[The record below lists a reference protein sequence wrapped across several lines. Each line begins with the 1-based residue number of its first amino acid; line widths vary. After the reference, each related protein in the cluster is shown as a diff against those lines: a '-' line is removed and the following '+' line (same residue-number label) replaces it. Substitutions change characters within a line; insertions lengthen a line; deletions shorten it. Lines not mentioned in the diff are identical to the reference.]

1 MSMPTK
7 LTPSDVRDVLSKCHR
22 RLIKYSECLL
32 VAGSSDDDDCRDV
45 ARRLRKVA
53 AQLSILNEGLSSCDG
68 LSFAAPSMSILWEAA
83 LEDAPTVA
91 LEDAPALALENA
103 PALALED
110 APAAQSQEATLTPPS
125 RDTSTATQMAVATER
140 GWSEV
145 EAATDIDEDEFAQ
158 AHDWY
163 APSDAPSD
171 TPARYEW
178 VLVEHSPTHPRSP
191 SSDTTIAST
200 ASDSSDSEPSTSA
213 TSLRSGKRRKTSTDD
228 VGKQSAGLILSLFCY
243 AVGRAGPRLR

>member
-1 MSMPTK
+1 MPMPTK

-53 AQLSILNEGLSSCDG
+53 AQLSILNEGLASCDG

-83 LEDAPTVA
+83 LTDAPTVA
-91 LEDAPALALENA
+91 LEDAPALGLKHA

-171 TPARYEW
+171 PPVRFEW
-178 VLVEHSPTHPRSP
+178 GLTHPRSP
-191 SSDTTIAST
+191 SSDTTLASI
-200 ASDSSDSEPSTSA
+200 ASDSSDLEPSTSA
-213 TSLRSGKRRKTSTDD
+213 TSSRSGKRRKTSTDD